1 MELSYQHII
10 AAFKKGDEKATQ
22 QLFNSFFKPLCYF
35 NEQIIGNQQ
44 LAEDIATESFIK
56 LIDRKND
63 FFGIA
68 PMRSFLFVVSKNA
81 CVDFLRQNK
90 KIVALG
96 DHLKGVVNWDD
107 SFIEREMIIAK
118 VLQIIYA
125 EIEMLPHQCRHVFRS
140 IFIEGKTT
148 HDIAKEMKISP
159 QTVLNQKSKALK
171 LLRIEL
177 AKQGYD
183 AGDLLF
189 YCLSLMSL
197 TDIG

>member
-1 MELSYQHII
+1 MELIYQHII
-10 AAFKKGDEKATQ
+10 SAFKKGDEKATQ
-22 QLFNSFFKPLCYF
+22 QLFNSFFKPLCFF
-35 NEQIIGNQQ
+35 NEQIVGNRQ

-56 LIDRKND
+56 LIDRKHD

-81 CVDFLRQNK
+81 CIDFLRQNK
-90 KIVALG
+90 KNVALG
-96 DHLKGVVNWDD
+96 EHLNGLVNWDD

-118 VLQIIYA
+118 VLQIIYT
-125 EIEMLPHQCRHVFRS
+125 EIEMLPNQCKNVFRS

-148 HDIAKEMKISP
+148 HEIAREMQISP

-171 LLRIEL
+171 LLRIQL
-177 AKQGYD
+177 GKQGYD
-183 AGDLLF
+183 TGDFLF

-197 TDIG
+197 SDIG